1 MIQRMGTM
9 ALERVKDAA
18 LPNAVSDVVAD
29 MADLFQKELRL
40 ARAEI
45 TGKIAMKLQAGVWMS
60 AAGVLGLIA
69 VLFALQAAVLGI
81 ASYGI
86 AMHWSC
92 LIVAGVIAAMAAV
105 VFLKGRSDAKEELAP
120 TRTINQVKRDI
131 STVKEQ
137 LT

>member
-1 MIQRMGTM
+1 M
-9 ALERVKDAA
+9 ALERIKDAA
-18 LPNAVSDVVAD
+18 LPSAVSDVVGD
-29 MADLFQKELRL
+29 LADLFQKELRI

-45 TGKIAMKLQAGVWMS
+45 SNKIATKLQAGVWMS

-69 VLFALQAAVLGI
+69 LVFALQAAAFGI

-86 AMHWSC
+86 SMHWAC
-92 LIVAGVIAAMAAV
+92 LIVAGAIASIAIIA
-105 VFLKGRSDAKEELAP
+105 FLKGRADAKEELAP
-120 TRTINQVKRDI
+120 NRTIKQVKRDI